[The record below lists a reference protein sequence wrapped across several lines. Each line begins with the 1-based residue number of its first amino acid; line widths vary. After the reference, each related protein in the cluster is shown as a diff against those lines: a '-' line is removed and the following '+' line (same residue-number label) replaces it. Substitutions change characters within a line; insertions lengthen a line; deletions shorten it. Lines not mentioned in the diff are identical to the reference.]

1 MAIDFKPKTEK
12 EIEEEMIFPAGDY
25 DFDVLTAEDTVSK
38 SSGNSM
44 IKIKL
49 GVYVGSQIRRIDDY
63 LLPAMSAK
71 LRHFCDTT
79 GLLSKYE
86 AGTLEAADCLG
97 RAGRVKIAVDPAKE
111 AYPAKNVVKDYVC
124 RPAKPLSEKKES
136 KVGFGEG
143 EDAPF

>member
-1 MAIDFKPKTEK
+1 MDFKPKTEK
-12 EIEEEMIFPAGDY
+12 EIKEEMIFPAGDY

-63 LLPAMSAK
+63 LLPSMSAK

-86 AGTLEAADCLG
+86 SGTLEAADCLG
-97 RAGRVKIAVDPAKE
+97 RAGRVKIVVDPAKE
-111 AYPAKNVVKDYVC
+111 AYPEKNAVKDYIC
-124 RPAKPLSEKKES
+124 RPAKPLTTQAEK
-136 KVGFGEG
+136 KVGFGPG

>member
-1 MAIDFKPKTEK
+1 MDFKPKTEK
-12 EIEEEMIFPAGDY
+12 EIEEEALFPAGEY

-44 IKIKL
+44 IHVKI

-63 LLPAMSAK
+63 LLPSMSAK

-79 GLLSKYE
+79 GLLAKYE
-86 AGTLEAADCLG
+86 SGTLEAADCFG
-97 RAGRVKIAVDPAKE
+97 RAGRVKISVDPAKDQ
-111 AYPAKNVVKDYVC
+111 YPAKNAVKDYIC
-124 RPAKPLSEKKES
+124 RQAKPLPTPAEK
-136 KVGFGEG
+136 KVGFAPG

>member
-1 MAIDFKPKTEK
+1 MVMEFKPKTEK
-12 EIEEEMIFPAGDY
+12 EIAEEMIFSAGEY
-25 DFDVLTAEDTVSK
+25 DFDVLTAEDTTSSK
-38 SSGNSM
+38 GNAM

-63 LLPAMSAK
+63 LVPAMSAK

-86 AGTLEAADCLG
+86 SGTLEAADCFG
-97 RAGRVKIAVDPAKE
+97 RAGRVKIAVEPAKD
-111 AYPAKNVVKDYVC
+111 AYPAKNVVKDYIC
-124 RPAKPLSEKKES
+124 RPAKPLPEKTAS
-136 KVGFGEG
+136 KVGFSEG

>member
-1 MAIDFKPKTEK
+1 MAMQFTPKTEK
-12 EIEEEMIFPAGDY
+12 EIAEEMIFPADEY
-25 DFDVLTAEDTVSK
+25 DFEVLTAEDKTSK
-38 SSGNSM
+38 SGNSM
-44 IKIKL
+44 IQVKL

-63 LLPAMSAK
+63 LVPAMSAK

-86 AGTLEAADCLG
+86 SGTLEAADFFG
-97 RAGRVKIAVDPAKE
+97 RAGRVKIAVEPAKE